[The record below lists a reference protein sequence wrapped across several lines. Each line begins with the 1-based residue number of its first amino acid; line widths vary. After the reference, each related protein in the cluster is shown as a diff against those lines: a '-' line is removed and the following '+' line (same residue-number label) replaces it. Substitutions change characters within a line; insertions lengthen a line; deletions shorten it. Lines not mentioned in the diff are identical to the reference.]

1 MGEYF
6 SRSTCKIF
14 FMQTV
19 TVQTVTVQTVTVQTV
34 TVQTVENV
42 APLMKHYGIGVFWD
56 GKNP

>member
-14 FMQTV
+14 FMLTV
-19 TVQTVTVQTVTVQTV
+19 TVQTVTVQTI
-34 TVQTVENV
+34 ENV

>member
-14 FMQTV
+14 FM
-19 TVQTVTVQTVTVQTV
+19 QTV